1 VVATLPAARLEQPG
15 EARNVLA
22 QRMLSPQQKKIHA
35 MANPVIP
42 HSPFRVGNL
51 SLGQCVLLMA
61 GIFAAVIVVYFVF
74 SVL

>member
-1 VVATLPAARLEQPG
+1 MV
-15 EARNVLA
+15 
-22 QRMLSPQQKKIHA
+22 
-35 MANPVIP
+35 NPVIP

-51 SLGQCVLLMA
+51 SLGQCVLMMV